1 MENLILKILQLIQ
14 KVWIKMTLVNT
25 RAAFEKAVTD
35 AVVAADN
42 TVSVVYDN
50 VTFVTPGK
58 TKKYVVMMINYTQ
71 ATLQN
76 QGASTDFYSGVVQC
90 NVYVPKSKGTSVL
103 SAISESV
110 IDGFISVNASN
121 YSDTFSV
128 KPRVQDINGPTMLEI
143 EDRSH
148 FVGVISCQF
157 SANA

>member
-1 MENLILKILQLIQ
+1 
-14 KVWIKMTLVNT
+14 MTLVNT

-35 AVVAADN
+35 AVAAADN
-42 TVSVVYDN
+42 TVEMVYDN
-50 VTFVTPGK
+50 VHFTTPGK
-58 TKKYVVMMINYTQ
+58 SKKYILMSVNFTQ
-71 ATLQN
+71 STLQN
-76 QGASTDFYSGVVQC
+76 QGASSDYYAGVIQC

-110 IDGFISVNASN
+110 IDGLTSVNAPG
-121 YSDTFSV
+121 YSDTFNV